1 MNKTGMNRGFK
12 DVKPV
17 AEGGIAEGLT
27 GVEIKGEGSGGSGGD
42 GERNQRAGPRE
53 KALLGVGSGSEGSDG
68 WRRRGT
74 GADGSVEE
82 GPGGEAREPG
92 GEEAHG
98 G

>member
-42 GERNQRAGPRE
+42 GERN
-53 KALLGVGSGSEGSDG
+53 
-68 WRRRGT
+68 
-74 GADGSVEE
+74 
-82 GPGGEAREPG
+82 
-92 GEEAHG
+92 
-98 G
+98 